1 MRDQIE
7 IRPCRLE
14 ECEAVLELWSAYHPP
29 GVTDNLEDIRRL
41 VQTFGDHLLLAISA
55 DEIVGTIIAG
65 WDGWRGHLHH
75 LTVRPA
81 VRRQG
86 VARALVQAAERR
98 MAAKGAK
105 RVSVL
110 TERDNAA
117 AIAFFESLSEVGYTF
132 DTRMQRYTKRL

>member
-1 MRDQIE
+1 MVVLE

-14 ECEAVLELWSAYHPP
+14 ECEAVLDLWGAYHTP
-29 GVTDNLEDIRRL
+29 GITDNIEDIRRL
-41 VQTFGDHLLLAISA
+41 VETFDDCLLVALVEN
-55 DEIVGTIIAG
+55 DIVGAIIAG

-75 LTVRPA
+75 LAVRPE

-86 VARALVQAAERR
+86 VAKALVEAAERR
-98 MAAKGAK
+98 LRDKGAK

-117 AIAFFESLSEVGYTF
+117 AISFYESLGELGYGL
-132 DTRMQRYTKRL
+132 DARMQRYTKRL

>member
-1 MRDQIE
+1 MIE
-7 IRPCRLE
+7 IKIRPCGLE

-29 GVTDNLEDIRRL
+29 GVTDNLEDVRRI
-41 VQTFGDHLLLAISA
+41 VQAFGDHLLVATA
-55 DEIVGTIIAG
+55 DGKIVGTIIAG

-75 LTVRPA
+75 LTVRPD

-86 VARALVQAAERR
+86 VARALVEAAERS
-98 MAAKGAK
+98 MARKGAK

-117 AIAFFESLSEVGYTF
+117 AIAFYESLGDLGYTV

>member
-1 MRDQIE
+1 MVTFE

-14 ECEAVLELWSAYHPP
+14 ECEAILDLWRAYHPP
-29 GVTDNLEDIRRL
+29 GVTDNIDDIRRL
-41 VQTFGDHLLLAISA
+41 VETFDDRLLVAVVGHG
-55 DEIVGTIIAG
+55 IVGTIIAG

-75 LTVRPA
+75 LTVRPE

-86 VARALVQAAERR
+86 IAKALVEAAERR
-98 MAAKGAK
+98 LRDKGAK

-117 AIAFFESLSEVGYTF
+117 AISFYESLGELGYGL
-132 DTRMQRYTKRL
+132 DARMQRYTKRL

>member
-1 MRDQIE
+1 MAKLE

-14 ECEAVLELWSAYHPP
+14 ECEAVLELWCAYHPP
-29 GVTDNLEDIRRL
+29 GVTDNIEDIRRI
-41 VQTFGDHLLLAISA
+41 VRTFGDHLLVAIA
-55 DEIVGTIIAG
+55 DHAIVGAIIAG

-75 LTVRPA
+75 LAVRPE

-86 VARALVQAAERR
+86 VARALVEAAERR
-98 MAAKGAK
+98 LADKGAK

-117 AIAFFESLSEVGYTF
+117 AIAFYESLGDWGYIL
-132 DTRMQRYTKRL
+132 DTRMQRYTKCL